1 MRTENETNLILT
13 VSLNEFNMI
22 LEAANIE
29 DEFIEDYMKDTI
41 LREAMIIV
49 KKKEQEKTS

>member
-29 DEFIEDYMKDTI
+29 DQFIEDYIKDTI
-41 LREAMIIV
+41 LVDAMKIV
-49 KKKEQEKTS
+49 KRKEQEDKK

>member
-1 MRTENETNLILT
+1 MRTETQTNLILT
-13 VSLNEFNMI
+13 VSLNEFNVI

-41 LREAMIIV
+41 LVDEMKIV
-49 KKKEQEKTS
+49 KRKEQEDNK

>member
-29 DEFIEDYMKDTI
+29 DQFIEDYMKDTI
-41 LREAMIIV
+41 LREAMITV
-49 KKKEQEKTS
+49 KKQEQEDNK